1 MSDGHLVCPTAR
13 AIPERSGN
21 YVIEDRTL
29 AYLDL
34 QAQAAE
40 RGRQADD
47 LYHLAK
53 ALHAAAGRDRWFR
66 RRRLRRLAGDVA
78 AATRVLTEEAGDL
91 ET

>member
-1 MSDGHLVCPTAR
+1 MSDCR

-21 YVIEDRTL
+21 YDVIENRTL
-29 AYLDL
+29 GYLDL

-47 LYHLAK
+47 LYHLAR
-53 ALHAAAGRDRWFR
+53 ALYAAAERDRWFR

-78 AATRVLTEEAGDL
+78 AATGVLMQEAGDL
-91 ET
+91 EA